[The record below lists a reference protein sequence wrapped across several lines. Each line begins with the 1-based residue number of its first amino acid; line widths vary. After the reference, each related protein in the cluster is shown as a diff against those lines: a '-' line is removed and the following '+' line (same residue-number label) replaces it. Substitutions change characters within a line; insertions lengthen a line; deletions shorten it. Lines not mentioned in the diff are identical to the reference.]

1 MVEKYDIPIRHK
13 ANLTID
19 EAIFYTGIRKN
30 KLYEMTSRED
40 CPFVLWI
47 GNRRVIKRQ
56 LFDKYIMKVD
66 SI

>member
-1 MVEKYDIPIRHK
+1 MAEKYDIPIRHK

-19 EAIFYTGIRKN
+19 EAIIYTGIRK
-30 KLYEMTSRED
+30 KMTSRED
-40 CPFVLWI
+40 CPFVLWV

-56 LFDKYIMKVD
+56 LFDKYIMKAD

>member
-1 MVEKYDIPIRHK
+1 MAEKYDIPIRHK

-19 EAIFYTGIRKN
+19 EAIIYTGIRKK

-40 CPFVLWI
+40 CPFVLWV

-56 LFDKYIMKVD
+56 LFDKYIMKAD